1 MFFYVRRLAVLEE
14 NNILKLY
21 NEELKKLQP
30 SVRKKFE
37 NQVDEIE
44 MDIDTAYNYLVST
57 RKYNEN
63 SKKFRTKIEKK
74 LTYEFKNKYIKNQS
88 NYVKSRFTYE
98 GTDKLTEEGKQALK
112 RYIENKSGDIIP
124 TEKKDIL
131 FTENQIKSGSYKKI
145 VENRLKMGEDDYID
159 KRTEQYFEN
168 YRKALK
174 NTKGEDA
181 EEYIKLYDQLST
193 NEKISFMGTSHGMI
207 KDLYPTS
214 NSNIDNE
221 IDLLDFYDDVKSINK
236 KIKIPE
242 IIAEY
247 E

>member
-1 MFFYVRRLAVLEE
+1 MLEK

-30 SVRKKFE
+30 TVRKKFE
-37 NQVDEIE
+37 IQVGEIE
-44 MDIDTAYNYLVST
+44 MDIDTAYNYLLST

-131 FTENQIKSGSYKKI
+131 FTESQIKNGSYNKI
-145 VENRLKMGEDDYID
+145 IENRLKMGEDDYID

-168 YRKALK
+168 YRIALK
-174 NTKGEDA
+174 NTRGEDA

-193 NEKISFMGTSHGMI
+193 NQKISFMGTSHGMI

-214 NSNIDNE
+214 SSNIDNE
-221 IDLLDFYDDVKSINK
+221 IELLDFYEEVKNINK

-242 IIAEY
+242 IISEY